1 MPSKILIQIS
11 IILVIMLIL
20 FISYFFLFNK
30 NEIVGEKNN
39 QNLNKEYEN
48 KIVDLEYTANDKQ
61 GNTYII
67 KSDFGEISENDKNIL
82 KLENVRAVIK
92 LNKANE
98 IYIFS
103 KFADYNKVTL
113 DTYFF
118 DEVRLK
124 YDDHN
129 IQSKEIFLNYTNKD
143 VKIQKDVIYEG
154 YNNKLLADIV
164 EIDLV
169 TKFSKIYM
177 LEKTNNV
184 KVEIKKM
191 AIIKKFRSKSFKKNE
206 PLLELKNISKSF
218 GERKILDNVSLKINR
233 GEILGLLGP
242 NGAGKSTIFN
252 LITGLLNLIMVKL
265 FLEQKKQM
273 IFQYI

>member
-1 MPSKILIQIS
+1 MPSKVLIQIS
-11 IILVIMLIL
+11 IILVIILIL

-30 NEIVGEKNN
+30 NEIVEKKNN

-67 KSDFGEISENDKNIL
+67 KSDFGEISENDTNIL

-103 KFADYNKVTL
+103 RFADYNKVTL

-118 DEVRLK
+118 DEVKLK

-143 VKIQKDVIYEG
+143 VKIQKDVVYEG

-184 KVEIKKM
+184 KVEIKK
-191 AIIKKFRSKSFKKNE
+191 
-206 PLLELKNISKSF
+206 
-218 GERKILDNVSLKINR
+218 
-233 GEILGLLGP
+233 
-242 NGAGKSTIFN
+242 NGN
-252 LITGLLNLIMVKL
+252 
-265 FLEQKKQM
+265 
-273 IFQYI
+273 Y

>member
-184 KVEIKKM
+184 KVEIKK
-191 AIIKKFRSKSFKKNE
+191 
-206 PLLELKNISKSF
+206 
-218 GERKILDNVSLKINR
+218 
-233 GEILGLLGP
+233 
-242 NGAGKSTIFN
+242 NGN
-252 LITGLLNLIMVKL
+252 
-265 FLEQKKQM
+265 
-273 IFQYI
+273 Y

>member
-1 MPSKILIQIS
+1 M
-11 IILVIMLIL
+11 
-20 FISYFFLFNK
+20 FFSYFFLYNK
-30 NEIVGEKNN
+30 KEVIEKKNN
-39 QNLNKEYEN
+39 LNLNKEYEN
-48 KIVDLEYTANDKQ
+48 KIVDLKYTANDKQ

-67 KSDFGEISENDKNIL
+67 KSDFGEISENDPNIL

-92 LNKANE
+92 INKANE

-118 DEVRLK
+118 NEVRLK

-129 IQSKEIFLNYTNKD
+129 IQSREIFLNYINKD

-184 KVEIKKM
+184 KVEIKK
-191 AIIKKFRSKSFKKNE
+191 
-206 PLLELKNISKSF
+206 
-218 GERKILDNVSLKINR
+218 
-233 GEILGLLGP
+233 
-242 NGAGKSTIFN
+242 NGN
-252 LITGLLNLIMVKL
+252 
-265 FLEQKKQM
+265 
-273 IFQYI
+273 Y